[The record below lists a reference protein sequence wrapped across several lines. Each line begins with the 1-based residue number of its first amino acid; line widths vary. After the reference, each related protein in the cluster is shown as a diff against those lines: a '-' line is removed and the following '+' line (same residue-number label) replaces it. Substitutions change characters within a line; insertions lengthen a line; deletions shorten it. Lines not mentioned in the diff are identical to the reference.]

1 VLRQFREAWPLFA
14 IAVLAAGCGPALAP
28 GPAERGESATSFG
41 TRSEAGG
48 TVLTAAQLRGVGSL
62 LEAMNARLANMR
74 VTRQGHC
81 PQITFR
87 GHRSLVAASAPT
99 VYVDGTRAANTCVLD
114 QIRSSDVRSIEV
126 YAGATNRPGYR
137 ASPHGMVL
145 VFMRGSAAR

>member
-1 VLRQFREAWPLFA
+1 VLRIGAGWPALSFA
-14 IAVLAAGCGPALAP
+14 GVVAACGPALAP
-28 GPAERGESATSFG
+28 GPAGWEESAPSSG
-41 TRSEAGG
+41 TRSDAGA
-48 TVLTAAQLRGVGSL
+48 TVLTSAQLLAGGGSL
-62 LEAMNARLANMR
+62 LEAMGGRLANMR
-74 VTRQGHC
+74 VMRQGRC

-87 GHRSLVAASAPT
+87 GHRSIVAASAPT

-145 VFMRGSAAR
+145 VFMRGSAVR